1 MRPAPPLFRA
11 YHSARDS
18 RVRLRKKTYF
28 SLRLASSLSSL
39 SSLSPLSS
47 LRPSLSLLSSSS
59 STVAAAAART
69 TATTSLSSLHGP
81 SRGVRSAPRPA
92 YRAFYSDSTNSMA
105 SKIDGTAIA
114 KSIRAGLK
122 TEIEQI
128 QQSNPR
134 FKPSLVIYQSML
146 IPLYHPP
153 SYSLYQGL
161 EGIQTDQTVGERS
174 DSSEYG

>member
-1 MRPAPPLFRA
+1 MRPASPLFRA
-11 YHSARDS
+11 YHSARNS

-28 SLRLASSLSSL
+28 SLRLNSSL

-47 LRPSLSLLSSSS
+47 LRPSSSLLSLYSS
-59 STVAAAAART
+59 STAAAART

-92 YRAFYSDSTNSMA
+92 YRAFYSNSTNTMA

-146 IPLYHPP
+146 IPLYNPP
-153 SYSLYQGL
+153 LTFPISGTRRN
-161 EGIQTDQTVGERS
+161 TD
-174 DSSEYG
+174 

>member
-1 MRPAPPLFRA
+1 MRPASPLFRA

-28 SLRLASSLSSL
+28 SLRLTSSLSSWSSLSSL
-39 SSLSPLSS
+39 SSL
-47 LRPSLSLLSSSS
+47 RPSSSLSSSLS
-59 STVAAAAART
+59 STTAAVARK

-92 YRAFYSDSTNSMA
+92 YRAFYSNSTNTMA

-114 KSIRAGLK
+114 KSIRGGLK
-122 TEIEQI
+122 TEIDQI

-146 IPLYHPP
+146 ITPTPY
-153 SYSLYQGL
+153 
-161 EGIQTDQTVGERS
+161 IRD
-174 DSSEYG
+174 